1 MKNIFILG
9 ASGSIGKQTIQ
20 VIESYPNE
28 FNLKAVSVGDN
39 IAYLEDILRRH
50 PIEIASVKQ
59 EKDQITLQKKYPHIS
74 FFSGKDGLVQVAT
87 GYKNHGVL
95 VNAVVG
101 MIGLI
106 PTIKAI
112 EAKREVLLANK
123 ETLVVGGDII
133 MSLAKQH
140 HVTILPID
148 SEHSAI
154 FQCLKSGKK
163 EDVKRLIIT
172 ASGGSFR
179 ELTRDDL
186 KGVTKQKALNHP
198 NWSMGDKITID
209 SATMANKG
217 LEVIEAHHL
226 FDMPYDQIDTIL
238 HKESI
243 IHSMVEYKDN
253 SVIAQLSNPSMM
265 MPIAYALFYPNRS
278 KDTFAPPLDLIRLGK
293 LHFQELSINR
303 FPLLKIAYDVG
314 RAGGILPVVYNA
326 SNEVAVSLFLQEKIS
341 FLDIEKIVEQA
352 VNNTKNISQP
362 TLEEIL
368 EVDRQVRK
376 NILEIYE
383 VN

>member
-28 FNLKAVSVGDN
+28 FNLKAVSVGEN

-59 EKDQITLQKKYPHIS
+59 ETDQITLQKKYPHIS
-74 FFSGKDGLVQVAT
+74 FFSGKDGLVQVAM

-226 FDMPYDQIDTIL
+226 FNIPY
-238 HKESI
+238 
-243 IHSMVEYKDN
+243 
-253 SVIAQLSNPSMM
+253 
-265 MPIAYALFYPNRS
+265 
-278 KDTFAPPLDLIRLGK
+278 
-293 LHFQELSINR
+293 
-303 FPLLKIAYDVG
+303 
-314 RAGGILPVVYNA
+314 
-326 SNEVAVSLFLQEKIS
+326 
-341 FLDIEKIVEQA
+341 
-352 VNNTKNISQP
+352 
-362 TLEEIL
+362 
-368 EVDRQVRK
+368 
-376 NILEIYE
+376 
-383 VN
+383 

>member
-9 ASGSIGKQTIQ
+9 VSGSIGKQTVD
-20 VIESYPNE
+20 VIEAHPE
-28 FNLKAVSVGDN
+28 DFILKAVSVGDN
-39 IAYLEDILRRH
+39 IDYLEELCKKH
-50 PIEIASVKQ
+50 PIEIASVRQQQDK
-59 EKDQITLQKKYPHIS
+59 EVLQNKYPHIS
-74 FFSGKDGLVQVAT
+74 FYDGEEGLIQVAT
-87 GYKNHGVL
+87 GIKKHGVL

-101 MIGLI
+101 MIGLV
-106 PTIKAI
+106 PTLKAI

-123 ETLVVGGDII
+123 ETLVVGGEIV
-133 MSLAKQH
+133 MKLAKKH
-140 HVTILPID
+140 GVNVLPID

-154 FQCLKSGKK
+154 FQSLKSGKK
-163 EDVKRLIIT
+163 DEVKRLIIT
-172 ASGGSFR
+172 ASGGAFR
-179 ELTRDDL
+179 DLSREDL
-186 KGVTKQKALNHP
+186 KSVTKQKALNHP

-226 FDMPYDQIDTIL
+226 FDLPYEQIDTIL

-243 IHSMVEYKDN
+243 IHSMVEFKDN

-265 MPIAYALFYPNRS
+265 MPIAYALFYPNRCVH
-278 KDTFAPPLDLIRLGK
+278 AMNAPLDFKTLGQ
-293 LHFQELSINR
+293 LQFEELNMER
-303 FPLLKIAYDVG
+303 FPLLKVAYEVG
-314 RAGGILPVVYNA
+314 RAGGVLPAAFNA

-341 FLDIEKIVEQA
+341 FLEIEKIVQQA
-352 VNNTKNISQP
+352 VNHTKNISQP

-383 VN
+383 VK

>member
-9 ASGSIGKQTIQ
+9 VSGSIGKQTIQ
-20 VIESYPNE
+20 IIESYPKE
-28 FNLKAVSVGDN
+28 FQLKTVSVGDN
-39 IAYLEDILRRH
+39 ILYLEELLRNH
-50 PIEIASVKQ
+50 PIEIVSVKQ
-59 EKDQITLQKKYPHIS
+59 ENDRIVLQKKYPHIS
-74 FFSGKDGLVQVAT
+74 FFSGDEGLIQVAT

-133 MSLAKQH
+133 MRLAKQH
-140 HVTILPID
+140 NVIILPID

-154 FQCLKSGKK
+154 FQCLKSGRK

-179 ELTRDDL
+179 ELTREDL

-226 FDMPYDQIDTIL
+226 FDLPYDQIDTIL

-253 SVIAQLSNPSMM
+253 SVIAQLSTTSMM
-265 MPIAYALFYPNRS
+265 MPIAYALFYPHRAE
-278 KDTFAPPLDLIRLGK
+278 DTLTAPLDLIQIGK
-293 LHFQELSINR
+293 LHFQELSMDR
-303 FPLLKIAYDVG
+303 FPLLKIAYEVG
-314 RAGGILPVVYNA
+314 RAGGLLPAVYNA
-326 SNEVAVSLFLQEKIS
+326 SNEVAVSLFLQERIS
-341 FLDIEKIVEQA
+341 FLEIEKIVEQA